1 MTEKEICEKLGLSR
15 EQLLEVRR
23 MFTEHEH
30 WSKVPSKRQQKYWDV
45 VWTEDGL
52 AKLMAQF
59 GFKDEEVKVIKEEPV
74 FKAEGKVVGKYGN
87 KRLIMVEVAGK
98 NQPVLVRDSDFFR
111 VGMDVPLRRDGDRL
125 VAARHPR
132 FPGRW

>member
-1 MTEKEICEKLGLSR
+1 MTEREICEKLGISR

-23 MFTEHEH
+23 MFMEHEH
-30 WSKVPSKRQQKYWDV
+30 WSKIPSKRQKKYWDV
-45 VWTEDGL
+45 EWTEAGL

-59 GFKDEEVKVIKEEPV
+59 GFDEKEAEAIKEEPV
-74 FKAEGKVVGKYGN
+74 FKSEGKVVGKYGN
-87 KRLIMVEVAGK
+87 PRLILCEVGDK
-98 NQPVLVRDSDFFR
+98 KVPVLVRDSDFFN
-111 VGMDVPLRRDGDRL
+111 VGMTVPLRRDGERL

>member
-15 EQLLEVRR
+15 EQLLETRR
-23 MFTEHEH
+23 MFTEHVH
-30 WSKVPSKRQQKYWDV
+30 WSKVPSKRQQKFWDV
-45 VWTEDGL
+45 AWTEEGI

-59 GFKDEEVKVIKEEPV
+59 GFDQKEVEVIKEEPT

-87 KRLIMVEVAGK
+87 KRLIMCDVGGK
-98 NQPVLVRDSDFFR
+98 NVPVLVRDSDYFR
-111 VGMDVPLRRDGDRL
+111 VGMEVPLRRDGDRL
-125 VAARHPR
+125 VASRHPR